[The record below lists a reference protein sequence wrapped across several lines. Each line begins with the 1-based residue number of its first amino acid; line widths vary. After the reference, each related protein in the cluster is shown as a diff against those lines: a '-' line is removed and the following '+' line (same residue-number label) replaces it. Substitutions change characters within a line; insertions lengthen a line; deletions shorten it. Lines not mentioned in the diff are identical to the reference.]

1 MNGLFRSI
9 LVLATGLLALTACSQ
24 TTGPASETVYVPLPP
39 PPPVSPYLSITAT
52 TGQGKN
58 LYFTYKFDTKTVQH
72 VIETPDTAQYPL
84 GAVDL
89 QNGAL
94 FYAERDATGS
104 DQLVKLDLA
113 TQRKETLTTDLF
125 AINSIIPTG
134 DKVILATAEKRKDVV
149 QLASYDLRANMLTY
163 WMKPEDHDTSVRSL
177 SYNPFTR
184 KLYAT
189 LYSFAES
196 SQNMEKANETQ
207 ADDVV
212 AATHRVVE
220 YDLDG
225 NALRELY
232 KAREVIPSFSVSKDA
247 KLALVRSAP
256 MVHKQRENYLYYLD
270 SGKKEKLD
278 LPELGRIEEMYL
290 SVDKQGFYFAGT
302 LKNPP
307 KHLAPVA
314 GALNGLY
321 YYDFATRT
329 VTLLFSMPDTY
340 INNFVLLDGA
350 SAAAQ

>member
-1 MNGLFRSI
+1 MFANDRSRVGDC
-9 LVLATGLLALTACSQ
+9 LCA
-24 TTGPASETVYVPLPP
+24 PAA
-39 PPPVSPYLSITAT
+39 TAT
-52 TGQGKN
+52 R
-58 LYFTYKFDTKTVQH
+58 L
-72 VIETPDTAQYPL
+72 
-84 GAVDL
+84 
-89 QNGAL
+89 
-94 FYAERDATGS
+94 
-104 DQLVKLDLA
+104 
-113 TQRKETLTTDLF
+113 
-125 AINSIIPTG
+125 
-134 DKVILATAEKRKDVV
+134 
-149 QLASYDLRANMLTY
+149 
-163 WMKPEDHDTSVRSL
+163 SL
-177 SYNPFTR
+177 P
-184 KLYAT
+184 
-189 LYSFAES
+189 
-196 SQNMEKANETQ
+196 Q

-220 YDLDG
+220 YDLNG

-256 MVHKQRENYLYYLD
+256 MVHKQRENYLHYLG

-302 LKNPP
+302 VKNPP

-329 VTLLFSMPDTY
+329 ITLLFSRPDTY